1 MLLSLVVVLGT
12 VFSDYEKVTA
22 TGISEIMYYTY
33 WDLINTIYATCG
45 YEMSVSDAEINNH
58 GVTGKQAWDN
68 FCTAVEGTAKFHGKL
83 FKGAMTEMYDLAKN
97 ATQKGISMSQDLYD
111 MLKDALCDTSS
122 SVYKNNFD
130 TSSGKSICAFV
141 GGVVG
146 CSNYSSSSLVD
157 AVRAGKLISIVKYGT
172 KYNII
177 YLDPSK
183 ELFVDY
189 RKKDSAQYFCSY
201 VYDVKRHEYKFDT
214 VGGDA
219 YRSDSGSIHQSVSL
233 GTAGLD
239 CQILFKNGSFY
250 YDKTISAKQVNE
262 GACPKEVPESI
273 PWRKEKSIPDGWR
286 VVPQE
291 VPDTGTDTDPG
302 KEPGKEPEKEP
313 DKEPDKKPKE
323 NPDILPVEIPLLPF
337 SPSVPDTKPL
347 ETPDKDPD
355 KEPAKDPDKE
365 PAKDPDK
372 KPEKQPGILVNPLT
386 GNYIDPVTGYDIDP
400 KTGLL
405 IDPETGEL
413 IDPKNLPDSDDDS
426 GGGGGGSG
434 GLPGAVSGFG
444 DITKLFPF
452 CIPFDII
459 RLIQGMKAQEAPP
472 VFHFEYHFDSINYT
486 FSFDVDLSDYAKY
499 IKIFR
504 FGMQIFYALAL
515 MFLTLKVSKIFI

>member
-1 MLLSLVVVLGT
+1 MLKKLTKRLLPLLLSLVVVLGT

-83 FKGAMTEMYDLAKN
+83 FKGAMSEMYDLAKN
-97 ATQKGISMSQDLYD
+97 ATQKGISMSQDLFD
-111 MLKDALCDTSS
+111 MLKDALATHAEECSASYTGLIS
-122 SVYKNNFD
+122 SVD
-130 TSSGKSICAFV
+130 SAKSIIASVCGTSV
-141 GGVVG
+141 E
-146 CSNYSSSSLVD
+146 
-157 AVRAGKLISIVKYGT
+157 AVPDYDLLGERYLYIYKHEGNIYIFTDV
-172 KYNII
+172 YNRI
-177 YLDPSK
+177 LS
-183 ELFVDY
+183 F
-189 RKKDSAQYFCSY
+189 
-201 VYDVKRHEYKFDT
+201 
-214 VGGDA
+214 G
-219 YRSDSGSIHQSVSL
+219 SGSFLNSNGNRVGRFNGIEFEVST
-233 GTAGLD
+233 GQYTAD
-239 CQILFKNGSFY
+239 RKCYS
-250 YDKTISAKQVNE
+250 DKDDVWLVRHTYMFTDKSITARVAQ

-302 KEPGKEPEKEP
+302 KEPEKEP
-313 DKEPDKKPKE
+313 DKKPDKKPKE

-372 KPEKQPGILVNPLT
+372 EPEKQPGVLVNPLT
-386 GNYIDPVTGYDIDP
+386 GNFIDPVTGYDIDP

>member
-1 MLLSLVVVLGT
+1 MKKITKRLIPLLLSLVVVLGT
-12 VFSDYEKVTA
+12 VFADYEKVSA

-45 YEMSVSDAEINNH
+45 YEMSVSDAQINNH

-172 KYNII
+172 NYNII

-189 RKKDSAQYFCSY
+189 RKKDSAKYFCSY
-201 VYDVKRHEYKFDT
+201 VYDVKSHEYKFDS
-214 VGGDA
+214 VGGDS
-219 YRSDSGSIHQSVSL
+219 YRSDSGTIYQSTSL
-233 GTAGLD
+233 QTAGLD

-250 YDKTISAKQVNE
+250 YDKSITAKQVSE
-262 GACPKEVPESI
+262 GACPQEVPETI
-273 PWRKEKSIPDGWR
+273 PWRKEKSIPDEWR
-286 VVPQE
+286 IVQ
-291 VPDTGTDTDPG
+291 PD
-302 KEPGKEPEKEP
+302 EH
-313 DKEPDKKPKE
+313 
-323 NPDILPVEIPLLPF
+323 
-337 SPSVPDTKPL
+337 
-347 ETPDKDPD
+347 PDKDPEEQPD
-355 KEPAKDPDKE
+355 VLPAVIPFPNVPETPGTSETEESSETPGKDPDKN
-365 PAKDPDK
+365 PDK
-372 KPEKQPGILVNPLT
+372 NPDSSPDKNPGDDKDKNTAPDILINPST
-386 GNYIDPVTGYDIDP
+386 GNYIDPNTGFDIDP
-400 KTGLL
+400 KTGYL
-405 IDPETGEL
+405 IDPESGKL
-413 IDPKNLPDSDDDS
+413 IDPKNLPDSGS
-426 GGGGGGSG
+426 GSGGSG
-434 GLPGAVSGFG
+434 DLPGAVNGFG